1 MERWHGVG
9 SRPPDWD
16 GCVVTIGVFDGVHRG
31 HQAIIGRA
39 VERAR
44 VLGVP
49 AVVVSF
55 DPHPVEVLRPGTHP
69 ALLTSLDHKAELIE
83 ACGVDVLCVQP
94 FTREFSQLAPEQFV
108 REFLLQGLAARAV
121 VIGTNFRFGARAAG
135 DLTLL
140 ARLGDVWGFE
150 VDGVQMASDGEM
162 RFSSTTVRELIE
174 TGDVAA
180 AHRMLGRPHRVTGVV
195 VRGDAR
201 GRELGFPT
209 ANVETVRYTA
219 VPADG
224 VYAGY
229 LIRVGPQRLPAAVSV
244 GTNPTF
250 AGTERRVEAHVLDW
264 NGDLYG
270 EHVGVEFACHLRA
283 QVRFEQVDDLRA
295 QIAADVEATRRA
307 LLP

>member
-1 MERWHGVG
+1 
-9 SRPPDWD
+9 
-16 GCVVTIGVFDGVHRG
+16 VVTIGVFDGVHRG